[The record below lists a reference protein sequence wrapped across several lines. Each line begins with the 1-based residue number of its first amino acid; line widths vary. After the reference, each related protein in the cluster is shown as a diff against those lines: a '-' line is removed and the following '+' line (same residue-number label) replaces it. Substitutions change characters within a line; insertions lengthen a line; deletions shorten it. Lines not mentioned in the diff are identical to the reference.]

1 MLEANNVVKNFDGFR
16 ALDGAN
22 MTVPRGAVYGLVGP
36 NGAGKS
42 TIIRHFTGVYRPDSG
57 QVTLDGQPVYENPAA
72 KSRMAVI
79 PDDWY
84 YFSPATIRDMMR
96 FYRGFYPNFSME
108 RYEKLKEVAA
118 REHRSV
124 AQQTIVAVEAMVSG
138 EYTLAK
144 EEPRRSLYLDFDT
157 KAKRAARIK
166 KCQELFESAK
176 AHPLVLPPDAPS
188 PVDVIREAREERSMH
203 IGEVL
208 DEIMERRVSYGGN

>member
-1 MLEANNVVKNFDGFR
+1 MP
-16 ALDGAN
+16 AL
-22 MTVPRGAVYGLVGP
+22 
-36 NGAGKS
+36 
-42 TIIRHFTGVYRPDSG
+42 
-57 QVTLDGQPVYENPAA
+57 QV
-72 KSRMAVI
+72 
-79 PDDWY
+79 
-84 YFSPATIRDMMR
+84 RD
-96 FYRGFYPNFSME
+96 FPEDLYK
-108 RYEKLKEVAA
+108 KLKEVAA

-166 KCQELFESAK
+166 KRQELFESAK

-188 PVDVIREAREERSMH
+188 PVDVIREAREERSRH